1 MNADGMNGSAGTE
14 KMVAARTVTTS
25 AEQEARQV

>member
-14 KMVAARTVTTS
+14 KMVAARAATTS